1 MANSKITNIDELRVR
16 IATLK
21 LESAEKEVYFSN
33 KLSKVSRAI
42 NHPISFLKSLFS
54 FSANKEETNDQGDWV
69 TNLAQ
74 IALPYLL
81 NQTILRKS
89 GFIMKSVI
97 SFLSLQIINAQNI
110 NQNILATWL
119 DKLMIWVEKTREKS
133 HQNKTNDF
141 GIPPD
146 SETSA
151 GKPVHD

>member
-1 MANSKITNIDELRVR
+1 MKNSKITNIDELRVR
-16 IATLK
+16 IAILK
-21 LESAEKEVYFSN
+21 LDCAEQEVYFGK
-33 KLSKVSRAI
+33 KLAKFSQAI

-54 FSANKEETNDQGDWV
+54 FSSNKQETNDQGDWV

-81 NQTILRKS
+81 NQTILQKS
-89 GFIMKSVI
+89 GLIMKSVI
-97 SFLSLQIINAQNI
+97 SFLSLQFINAQNI
-110 NQNILATWL
+110 NQNVLATWL
-119 DKLMIWVEKTREKS
+119 DKLMIWVEKTREKKQ
-133 HQNKTNDF
+133 QNKTNDF